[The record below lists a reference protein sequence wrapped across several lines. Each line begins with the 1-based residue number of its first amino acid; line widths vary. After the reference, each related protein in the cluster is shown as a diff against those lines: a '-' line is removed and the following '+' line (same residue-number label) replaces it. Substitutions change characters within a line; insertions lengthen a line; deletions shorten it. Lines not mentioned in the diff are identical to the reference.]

1 MRPIS
6 ACYTSGRG
14 ARHFLGIGRCTT
26 RRAPN
31 QKFEEAPRVDFAC
44 RNPCGVDFSIS
55 YADRGDC
62 TFAVRLI
69 EVTPRPSHE

>member
-1 MRPIS
+1 MTCAKSLAWP
-6 ACYTSGRG
+6 
-14 ARHFLGIGRCTT
+14 AR
-26 RRAPN
+26 AN
-31 QKFEEAPRVDFAC
+31 QKFEKAPGVDFAC